1 MEKYFTIG
9 EAAKE
14 AHATA
19 ETLRHYDRIGLVH
32 PSKRERETGY
42 RYYTQDDIVRLH
54 TVRALQQ
61 MDLPLKKIQEILR
74 EDDLNA
80 VVAFLEEAERKAE
93 EKIAALQRAKEKIRL
108 AKADYEEKLRGQE
121 SAGQL
126 TVRTIPER
134 AILLSDSLESPAL
147 DNLWGYL
154 RHFYAMLEAPLRE
167 QFQLEDAAGI
177 LFKRG
182 VARMFALCKRYVPVD
197 AIEILPAGKYLC
209 GARSGRH
216 NGTPFAHGKD
226 AVGRAAGILRGDG
239 ARFRRAAVEIPGA
252 SLYRAIAFSLGA

>member
-1 MEKYFTIG
+1 MKKYFTIG

-14 AHATA
+14 VNVTA

-61 MDLPLKKIQEILR
+61 MDLAAQKDTGNFAGGR
-74 EDDLNA
+74 
-80 VVAFLEEAERKAE
+80 FERGGRFPGRSGAKGGRKDRGAT
-93 EKIAALQRAKEKIRL
+93 AGKEKIRL

-134 AILLSDSLESPAL
+134 AILLSDSLESPA
-147 DNLWGYL
+147 
-154 RHFYAMLEAPLRE
+154 A
-167 QFQLEDAAGI
+167 
-177 LFKRG
+177 
-182 VARMFALCKRYVPVD
+182 
-197 AIEILPAGKYLC
+197 
-209 GARSGRH
+209 
-216 NGTPFAHGKD
+216 
-226 AVGRAAGILRGDG
+226 
-239 ARFRRAAVEIPGA
+239 
-252 SLYRAIAFSLGA
+252 

>member
-32 PSKRERETGY
+32 PSQREQETGY

-61 MDLPLKKIQEILR
+61 MDLPLKKIQEILQ

-80 VVAFLEEAERKAE
+80 VVAFLEEAEQKAE

-134 AILLSDSLESPAL
+134 AILLSDSLESPGRDRNFAR
-147 DNLWGYL
+147 GPIPVRGL
-154 RHFYAMLEAPLRE
+154 R
-167 QFQLEDAAGI
+167 
-177 LFKRG
+177 
-182 VARMFALCKRYVPVD
+182 
-197 AIEILPAGKYLC
+197 

-226 AVGRAAGILRGDG
+226 AMGRAAGILRGDG
-239 ARFRRAAVEIPGA
+239 ARFRRVAVEIPGA
-252 SLYRAIAFSLGA
+252 SLYRAITFSLGA

>member
-1 MEKYFTIG
+1 MKKYFTIG

-14 AHATA
+14 VNVTA

-32 PSKRERETGY
+32 PSQREQETGY

-61 MDLPLKKIQEILR
+61 MDLPLKKIQEILQ
-74 EDDLNA
+74 EDDLGA
-80 VVAFLEEAERKAE
+80 VIAFLEEAERKAE

-108 AKADYEEKLRGQE
+108 AKADYEEKLHGQE

-134 AILLSDSLESPAL
+134 TILLSDSLESPAL

-154 RHFYAMLEAPLRE
+154 RHFYAMLEPPLRE

-182 VARMFALCKRYVPVD
+182 VARMFALCKRYVPME

-209 GARSGRH
+209 ADCAAQDRDSTVERLLHMAKAQWGAQPEFCVVMVLVSGVLQWKYQVQVYI
-216 NGTPFAHGKD
+216 GP
-226 AVGRAAGILRGDG
+226 
-239 ARFRRAAVEIPGA
+239 
-252 SLYRAIAFSLGA
+252 